1 MQPNHFKKCIKLEEH
16 VEWHNKDTN
25 PECGNF
31 YKTIQFLQQM
41 NGIEKKKVCFLERK
55 WVMTTY
61 KKFKTLIT
69 LMEVLAL
76 LHDLNKLSNDVLG
89 DRRKQNTPCLL
100 EEILLILL
108 VRMVLQTL
116 VFIIQ
121 DWLIVDFLYLNQ
133 L

>member
-1 MQPNHFKKCIKLEEH
+1 
-16 VEWHNKDTN
+16 
-25 PECGNF
+25 
-31 YKTIQFLQQM
+31 
-41 NGIEKKKVCFLERK
+41 
-55 WVMTTY
+55 MTTY

-89 DRRKQNTPCLL
+89 DWRKQNTRCLL

>member
-1 MQPNHFKKCIKLEEH
+1 MWEFLQDNS
-16 VEWHNKDTN
+16 VSSTNEWHR
-25 PECGNF
+25 
-31 YKTIQFLQQM
+31 
-41 NGIEKKKVCFLERK
+41 KKKVCFLERK

-89 DRRKQNTPCLL
+89 DWRKQNTRCLL

>member
-1 MQPNHFKKCIKLEEH
+1 
-16 VEWHNKDTN
+16 
-25 PECGNF
+25 
-31 YKTIQFLQQM
+31 
-41 NGIEKKKVCFLERK
+41 
-55 WVMTTY
+55 MTTY